1 MAKYNVVQ
9 KNRREWKQDRK
20 RRAHGEPGTGKL
32 KQRTAPVAVSGKRK
46 RKLERRLKR
55 EQKEATVIKA
65 LEENMGD
72 VDMVSAE
79 DKSSEAAKGKS
90 QVKFNVKKNS
100 RIQIKRLKGKG
111 RQKAKNAKPPTKV
124 KVDAMVE

>member
-32 KQRTAPVAVSGKRK
+32 KQRTAPIAVSGKRK

-55 EQKEATVIKA
+55 EQKEATMIKA
-65 LEENMGD
+65 LENMGD

-79 DKSSEAAKGKS
+79 ESSEAAKGKS
-90 QVKFNVKKNS
+90 QVTFNVKKNS

-111 RQKAKNAKPPTKV
+111 RKKAKNARPPSTE
-124 KVDAMVE
+124 KVDVMVE